1 MHNKSYYWN
10 EYWMFFYNS
19 QLLFLLLTSISFS
32 LYFLYSSFA
41 CCCCFFSFMSV
52 QCIARHSKHTNA
64 QEKRANF
71 MRPVHLLGM
80 HNYSRTSPSTVFPL
94 LTLLSFFLVLFTDI
108 IYIFSSLVAM
118 VRGKTNFLSAALTA
132 FFGNMTILWHTHVCV
147 LHMCVCRCML
157 RIYVCVQVLKLNTY

>member
-1 MHNKSYYWN
+1 MNV
-10 EYWMFFYNS
+10 FL
-19 QLLFLLLTSISFS
+19 QLLVVVLTPLDFDKLQFVFPLFRFRLLLLLFQ
-32 LYFLYSSFA
+32 LYVCSMHCKALEA
-41 CCCCFFSFMSV
+41 
-52 QCIARHSKHTNA
+52 HTNA

-80 HNYSRTSPSTVFPL
+80 HNYSRTESEYSFP
-94 LTLLSFFLVLFTDI
+94 TSHTPFFLVLFTDI

-147 LHMCVCRCML
+147 LHMCVC
-157 RIYVCVQVLKLNTY
+157 IYVCVQVLKLNTY